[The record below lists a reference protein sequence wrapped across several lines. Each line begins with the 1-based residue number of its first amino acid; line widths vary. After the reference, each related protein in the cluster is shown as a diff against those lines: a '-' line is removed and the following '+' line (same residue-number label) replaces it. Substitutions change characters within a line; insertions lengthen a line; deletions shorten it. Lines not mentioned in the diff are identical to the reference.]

1 MEADDQPKAG
11 LDTTDVAELVLLV
24 LMGAA
29 REMEDAARAV
39 TEELEAMRRKK
50 NVLRDLL
57 ERLARESEAV
67 EKALRCEYEQ
77 AFISTE
83 NGELES
89 LRLQMA
95 MDRVSKTMSTL
106 SNILKKLSDTQSSIT
121 QNLK

>member
-89 LRLQMA
+89 LRLQTA